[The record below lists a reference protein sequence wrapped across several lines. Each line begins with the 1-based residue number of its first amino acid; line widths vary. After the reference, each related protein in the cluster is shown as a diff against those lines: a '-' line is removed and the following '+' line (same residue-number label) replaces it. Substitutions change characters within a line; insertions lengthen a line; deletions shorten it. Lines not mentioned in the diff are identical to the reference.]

1 MRKLFITIKTPNMIY
16 VQKFN
21 IFSKIQKYLLKLKKE
36 KAFD

>member
-21 IFSKIQKYLLKLKKE
+21 ILSKIQKYLLILKKE